1 MPDLLSEDEI
11 TTAVAG
17 LDGWEFRDGKLHR
30 SWERKGFNGAIQ
42 LANVIAYVAN
52 EMTSPCTTTTRS
64 PSPRCHTTPAASPTT
79 TSSWHVGSNTLSTS
93 EQSRKSKDPV
103 PRCCPAVPSMTS

>member
-1 MPDLLSEDEI
+1 MPDLLSQDEI

-17 LDGWEFRDGKLHR
+17 LDDWEYRDGKLRR

-52 EMTSPCTTTTRS
+52 EMNHHPDITVHDYNQVTITSVSHDAGGITKNDLELAHRIE
-64 PSPRCHTTPAASPTT
+64 R
-79 TSSWHVGSNTLSTS
+79 
-93 EQSRKSKDPV
+93 
-103 PRCCPAVPSMTS
+103 AVNV

>member
-17 LDGWEFRDGKLHR
+17 LDGWEYRDGKLHR

-52 EMTSPCTTTTRS
+52 EMNHHPDITVHDYNQVTITSVSHDAGGITNNDFELAR
-64 PSPRCHTTPAASPTT
+64 RIEHALN
-79 TSSWHVGSNTLSTS
+79 V
-93 EQSRKSKDPV
+93 
-103 PRCCPAVPSMTS
+103 